1 MKKEELQMYQR
12 NHKRILQTNWT
23 KYVNK
28 LDNLEEMDRFLETC
42 NLLRLN
48 QEEIANLKRSIT
60 SITGESVIKNSQ
72 QLKAQDHSGNSTKHK
87 RNSYYIHLSNYSRK
101 MNNRENSYISSDIK
115 TRYYN
120 KRKKENYRPI
130 S

>member
-1 MKKEELQMYQR
+1 MYQR

-60 SITGESVIKNSQ
+60 SIGIESVIKNSQ
-72 QLKAQDHSGNSTKHK
+72 QLKAQTIQGNSYQT
-87 RNSYYIHLSNYSRK
+87 
-101 MNNRENSYISSDIK
+101 
-115 TRYYN
+115 
-120 KRKKENYRPI
+120 
-130 S
+130 

>member
-48 QEEIANLKRSIT
+48 QEEIANLKRSVIG
-60 SITGESVIKNSQ
+60 IESVIKNSQ
-72 QLKAQDHSGNSTKHK
+72 QLKAQDHSGEFYQT
-87 RNSYYIHLSNYSRK
+87 
-101 MNNRENSYISSDIK
+101 
-115 TRYYN
+115 
-120 KRKKENYRPI
+120 
-130 S
+130 

>member
-1 MKKEELQMYQR
+1 MKKEELHMYQR

-48 QEEIANLKRSIT
+48 QEEIANLKRSVT
-60 SITGESVIKNSQ
+60 SIGIESVIKNSQ
-72 QLKAQDHSGNSTKHK
+72 QLKAQDHSGEFYQT
-87 RNSYYIHLSNYSRK
+87 
-101 MNNRENSYISSDIK
+101 
-115 TRYYN
+115 
-120 KRKKENYRPI
+120 
-130 S
+130 